1 MNSLYRFPLTN
12 CLTLTLAFAIALAI
26 GPCSVFSQDTPVE
39 EPTDFPGELQ
49 LLLPEKIQ
57 AVAGV
62 PTNIYFDN
70 AVLVINPANY
80 AFDITCRRG
89 TQLDDRWT
97 FNPKPED
104 VGDHPLVLEVRD
116 QQNALIARASTVVEV
131 VAPDAGK
138 DREISML
145 MMGDSLT
152 NATVYVQQVYDRCQS
167 TEMGNPKLILFGT
180 RDTGIEG
187 VTHEGYGG
195 WTAVRFATH
204 YSGVAR
210 GGPYKENGSPFLY
223 KPKDPDGLMIAG
235 QGDPD
240 EKAQAVLDFG
250 RYCKAF
256 NNGKAPDFV
265 TILLGCND
273 TFHGTPDDIDTRID
287 AMFSHYET
295 LLTMIHKFSP
305 ETKIG
310 ALLLVPAAATQNAF
324 GANYTSGQTRW
335 QYKRNQHRV
344 VERMMQT
351 FGGREDKNV
360 YLVPAQLNLDCVNNY
375 PIDAIGR
382 QNNGVHPA
390 PAGYQQIGDSI
401 YAWLKSQL
409 AE

>member
-1 MNSLYRFPLTN
+1 MNFQHSIR
-12 CLTLTLAFAIALAI
+12 LAGILAIALAI
-26 GPCSVFSQDTPVE
+26 APLSVFSKESPSE
-39 EPTDFPGELQ
+39 EPSDFPGEIQ
-49 LLLPEKIQ
+49 LMLPEKLH
-57 AVAGV
+57 AVPGV
-62 PTNIYFDN
+62 PANIYFDN
-70 AVLVINPANY
+70 TVLVINPANY

-89 TQLDDRWT
+89 TQLTDRWT
-97 FNPKPED
+97 FNPKPD
-104 VGDHPLVLEVRD
+104 DIGNHPLVLEVRD
-116 QQNALIARASTVVEV
+116 QQNTLIARASTTIEV
-131 VAPDAGK
+131 VNPEAGK

-145 MMGDSLT
+145 IMGDSLT
-152 NATVYVQQVYDRCQS
+152 NATVYTQQVFERCQS
-167 TEMGNPKLILFGT
+167 KDRGNPKLKLFGT

-195 WTAVRFATH
+195 WTAIRFATK

-210 GGPYKENGSPFLY
+210 GGPYRDNGSPFLY
-223 KPKDPDGLMIAG
+223 KPKDPDGLMLAG

-240 EKAQAVLDFG
+240 EGAEPVLDFG

-273 TFHGTPDDIDTRID
+273 TFHGTPDDIDSRID
-287 AMFSHYET
+287 VMFEHYET
-295 LLTMIHKFSP
+295 LLKMIHTFNP
-305 ETKIG
+305 DTKIG

-324 GANYTSGQTRW
+324 GANYGSGQTRW

-351 FGGREDKNV
+351 FGDREDKNI
-360 YLVPAQLNLDCVNNY
+360 YLVPAQLNLDCANNY
-375 PIDAIGR
+375 PVDDAGR

-390 PAGYQQIGDSI
+390 PAGYRQIGDSI

-409 AE
+409 PE

>member
-1 MNSLYRFPLTN
+1 MTVRHHRLRIASLL
-12 CLTLTLAFAIALAI
+12 FALSLGI
-26 GPCSVFSQDTPVE
+26 GPYSGFSQDAPVPAD
-39 EPTDFPGELQ
+39 EPADFAGDIQ

-70 AVLVINPANY
+70 TVVVINPANY
-80 AFDITCRRG
+80 AFDIICRRG
-89 TQLDDRWT
+89 VQLNDRWT

-104 VGDHPLVLEVRD
+104 VGNHPLVLEVRN
-116 QQNALIARASTVVEV
+116 QQNELIARASTVVEV
-131 VAPDAGK
+131 VAADAGK

-145 MMGDSLT
+145 LMGDSLT

-167 TEMGNPKLILFGT
+167 TDRGNPKLSLFGS
-180 RDTGIEG
+180 RETGIEG

-195 WTAVRFATH
+195 WTAERFATK

-210 GGPYKENGSPFLY
+210 GGPYRDNGSPFLY
-223 KPKDPDGLMIAG
+223 KPKDPDGVMLAG
-235 QGDPD
+235 RGDPD
-240 EKAQAVLDFG
+240 ENAEAVLDFG

-256 NNGKAPDFV
+256 NGGKAPDFV

-273 TFHGTPDDIDTRID
+273 TFHGTPDDIEARID
-287 AMFSHYET
+287 NMFGHYET

-324 GANYTSGQTRW
+324 GANYASNQTRW
-335 QYKRNQHRV
+335 QYKNNQQRV

-351 FGGREDKNV
+351 FGGREDQNV
-360 YLVPAQLNLDCVNNY
+360 YLVPAQLNLDCVNHY
-375 PIDAIGR
+375 PVDAIGR